1 MAKRKDMLRAAAQ
14 FAAYTVLALAV
25 VLVPHAIAYAL
36 VPSPAPHKAA
46 TALIRV
52 CPTEDSINCFWDAS
66 EQGNGIG
73 QDLWN

>member
-1 MAKRKDMLRAAAQ
+1 MDRIKAAAA
-14 FAAYTVLALAV
+14 FLAYTALILAV
-25 VLVPHAIAYAL
+25 VLVPHAIAYTL

-46 TALIRV
+46 TELVRICA
-52 CPTEDSINCFWDAS
+52 TEDSVNCFWDAS